1 MRIHLTIGLLFIAAA
16 VSRPAVAGDPPAGDS
31 TPKPASAESIE
42 AKNKVS
48 SFWDVSKI
56 LKIATRN
63 IGQRYNLNEEQQ
75 VYTDNMMTARVTR
88 FLENH
93 QDEIWP
99 LIRDLAYYQRK
110 GGVPE
115 RDEAKRLGPV
125 ALKIIRE
132 AKEEIY
138 RSNAEWRDILSEQQR
153 QVHDYDLREM
163 DKTFAAMRGN
173 FERWERG
180 RPESA
185 RIFPEAR
192 PLVNDPPTPK
202 RPGPGLKRALKNNK
216 KTDKEEDAERL
227 DNQFD
232 VYVEKFIKD
241 YELNPTQKEAA
252 YSILREIKARS
263 AAFRSAKKG
272 NIEALQAAMAN
283 AADID
288 ARRVT
293 RKQLSELLSPLNS
306 LFVELKTRLETI
318 PDGAQ
323 RERFIAKDG
332 NGSGGGA
339 INGSRGKKGAQS
351 EVKREAPEKQ
361 QGDDRE

>member
-1 MRIHLTIGLLFIAAA
+1 MVTA
-16 VSRPAVAGDPPAGDS
+16 VSRQAIAGDPPAKAS
-31 TPKPASAESIE
+31 EPKPASAETIE
-42 AKNKVS
+42 AKNNVN

-63 IGQRYNLNEEQQ
+63 IGRRYNLNDEQQ
-75 VYTDNMMTARVTR
+75 VYTDDMMTKRVTR

-110 GGVPE
+110 GAVPE
-115 RDEAKRLGPV
+115 RDEARRLGPV
-125 ALKIIRE
+125 ALKMIRE
-132 AKEEIY
+132 AREEIY
-138 RSNAEWRDILSEQQR
+138 QSNEEWREILSDQQR
-153 QVHDYDLREM
+153 RVHDYDLGEM

-173 FERWERG
+173 FERWENG
-180 RPESA
+180 NPKSP

-202 RPGPGLKRALKNNK
+202 MPDPGLKRAAKTK
-216 KTDKEEDAERL
+216 KKEKEKEKDAERL

-241 YELNPTQKEAA
+241 YELNATQKEAA

-272 NIEALQAAMAN
+272 SIERLQVALAAAGDL
-283 AADID
+283 AT
-288 ARRVT
+288 RRVT
-293 RKQLSELLSPLNS
+293 RKRLSELLSPLNG
-306 LFVELKTRLETI
+306 LFMELKERLESI

-323 RERFIAKDG
+323 RERFSAKTGD
-332 NGSGGGA
+332 GSGKGA
-339 INGSRGKKGAQS
+339 ISGSRGKSSAKPQ
-351 EVKREAPEKQ
+351 EQPETPQEQEA
-361 QGDDRE
+361 DDRR